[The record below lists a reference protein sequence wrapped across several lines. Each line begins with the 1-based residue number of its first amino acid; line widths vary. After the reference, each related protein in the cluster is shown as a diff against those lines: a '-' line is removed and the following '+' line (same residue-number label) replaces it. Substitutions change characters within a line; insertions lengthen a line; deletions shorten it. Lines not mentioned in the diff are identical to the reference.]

1 MQLLVLDEANHHIDS
16 SFPDVLL
23 SLLMTLN
30 PMHLEALAV
39 VLVAHSDSDNDQL
52 ERERERESSS
62 TIERRLSAI
71 AQYHGK
77 VDVLRISSP
86 MILEHSLSTAS
97 GSSSLSH
104 DGHAIERQR
113 DKERDHEIS
122 AEAWQAGYDT
132 AIYLQHLYHAE
143 TIQEKALLNR
153 ERGEDREKDSE
164 TDESETY
171 EHVPR
176 RFILTH
182 SKIVCA

>member
-1 MQLLVLDEANHHIDS
+1 
-16 SFPDVLL
+16 
-23 SLLMTLN
+23 MTLN

-52 ERERERESSS
+52 ERERERESNS

-77 VDVLRISSP
+77 VDVLRICSP
-86 MILEHSLSTAS
+86 VILEHSLSPAS

-104 DGHAIERQR
+104 GHADGHAIEKQR
-113 DKERDHEIS
+113 EKERDNEIS

-143 TIQEKALLNR
+143 TIQERVLLNR
-153 ERGEDREKDSE
+153 ERGEDREKESE
-164 TDESETY
+164 TDESDSY

-182 SKIVCA
+182 SKIVRA